1 MPTVKIPE
9 LLRMDAVALSKR
21 IKAKEVSCREVMDAF
36 LKHIDRIN
44 PVVNAIVSLQDR
56 ETLLRQS
63 DERDACD

>member
-1 MPTVKIPE
+1 
-9 LLRMDAVALSKR
+9 
-21 IKAKEVSCREVMDAF
+21 MDAF
-36 LKHIDRIN
+36 LNHIDRIN